1 MARIAEMFGVNS
13 STVYHALV
21 SVRQF
26 KGLRRVDRG
35 CPRAV
40 DVTQMN
46 RYCMI
51 VAVLKVRTVS
61 GQGRK
66 LSTAKA
72 IANRPQVEAIATVD
86 TSKPNQMSCNAER

>member
-1 MARIAEMFGVNS
+1 MARIAEMFGVSS

-40 DVTQMN
+40 DVTRMN
-46 RYCMI
+46 RYCTI

-72 IANRPQVEAIATVD
+72 IANRRQAEAIATVD
-86 TSKPNQMSCNAER
+86 TSKSNQTLCDVER

>member
-1 MARIAEMFGVNS
+1 MARITERFGVSS

-26 KGLRRVDRG
+26 KGLRRADRG
-35 CPRAV
+35 AV
-40 DVTQMN
+40 DVTRMN
-46 RYCMI
+46 RYCTI

-72 IANRPQVEAIATVD
+72 IANRRQAEAIATVD
-86 TSKPNQMSCNAER
+86 TSKSNQTLCDVER